1 MIADLQIELVEAEH
15 EGAVRVMGK
24 IRYQFQ
30 GKWWLAGISGQGIDR
45 RDAVDAAVKDAE
57 KLSGFRAAVLSV
69 LSEKYP
75 EASEARSP
83 KVESQPGVPAPK
95 APATFGPAQHPTT
108 REPQPSTGHKGGWPK
123 GKPRKPQ
130 ANPAAMSPT
139 PTAPLAGAP
148 PAPQTENPSSS
159 KPESSGEPF

>member
-1 MIADLQIELVEAEH
+1 MTADLQIELVEEEH
-15 EGAVRVMGK
+15 EGAVRVMGR

-57 KLSGFRAAVLSV
+57 KLSGFRAAVMSV

-75 EASEARSP
+75 DASEARSP
-83 KVESQPGVPAPK
+83 KAESQPGVPAPK
-95 APATFGPAQHPTT
+95 APATFAPAQRPTT
-108 REPQPSTGHKGGWPK
+108 REPRPPMAHKGGWPK

-130 ANPAAMSPT
+130 ASPAVTSPI
-139 PTAPLAGAP
+139 PTAPLAGVP
-148 PAPQTENPSSS
+148 PGPQTENPSSS
-159 KPESSGEPF
+159 KPASSGEPF